1 MLCVHNHQR
10 FRHPLAVVILFFH
23 VSVTIGIMFLFIHVL
38 ALDLM
43 SGVCGGIAWA
53 LVAGAAAAGRLDHSL
68 HVEVSREDVSMAQK
82 TS

>member
-1 MLCVHNHQR
+1 M
-10 FRHPLAVVILFFH
+10 
-23 VSVTIGIMFLFIHVL
+23 
-38 ALDLM
+38 
-43 SGVCGGIAWA
+43 GIAWA